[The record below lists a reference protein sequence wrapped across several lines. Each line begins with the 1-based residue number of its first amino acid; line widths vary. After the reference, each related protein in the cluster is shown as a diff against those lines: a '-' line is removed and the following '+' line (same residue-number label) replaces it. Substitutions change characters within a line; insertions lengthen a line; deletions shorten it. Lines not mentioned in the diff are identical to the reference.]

1 MICRLLD
8 WVARPRKVIRL
19 GRPVGMTLRTG
30 AAKEM
35 IYAVYDKTN
44 RMVHLV
50 VHTKQKSLM

>member
-1 MICRLLD
+1 LICRLIDLI
-8 WVARPRKVIRL
+8 ARPKKAIRL
-19 GRPVGMTLRTG
+19 GRPLGMTLRTG

-50 VHTKQKSLM
+50 VHTRQKSLM